1 MNCFEAP
8 SDLTRQRATR
18 WCVGFNFVRP
28 RATGYQPTEF
38 KGSLPKRCGCLGL
51 GQRAWS
57 SPHSNPQN
65 AIGLRPLAIGGF
77 GTLTPGT
84 TSLSIISRLLSN
96 PMLLVP
102 TGSENL
108 WCRTQIWGWL
118 KVSHCLLHSNLPAN
132 LKHLG
137 PWSGLRKRCGIRN
150 GSCLPQFCHLVAT
163 RRIGWTLAS
172 WVKSCS
178 IQGRQGTRPAN
189 CENKLS
195 GTLIKRCGPSVHVC
209 PWKLSGSPFCF

>member
-1 MNCFEAP
+1 MFRVCRP
-8 SDLTRQRATR
+8 SLVRVKQLMGSHFGGNKLMAWIVWRHLLTWPCQRATR

-38 KGSLPKRCGCLGL
+38 KG
-51 GQRAWS
+51 WS
-57 SPHSNPQN
+57 
-65 AIGLRPLAIGGF
+65 
-77 GTLTPGT
+77 
-84 TSLSIISRLLSN
+84 
-96 PMLLVP
+96 MLLVP

-178 IQGRQGTRPAN
+178 IQGRKGTRPAN
-189 CENKLS
+189 CQNKLS